1 MLDSHRAQ
9 TLSEE
14 TEVSTSLARK
24 IRRIGLVRLAQTK
37 IVTTQDEQGNE
48 VEATHTTYRTYRP
61 FISEAELSAKTEE
74 IVAAWRAKRKKN
86 RRAA

>member
-1 MLDSHRAQ
+1 M
-9 TLSEE
+9 
-14 TEVSTSLARK
+14 STSLARK

-37 IVTTQDEQGNE
+37 IVATQDEQGNE
-48 VEATHTTYRTYRP
+48 CEGTYTTYTTYRTYRP

-74 IVAAWRAKRKKN
+74 IVTAWRAKRKKN